1 MRRIPVLALSA
12 CAAAF
17 SGCVPYP
24 KIYDRTIK
32 GTAALEDGKPVVIKA
47 SLVKSCESLKG
58 ESEKVI
64 RTRQTTTDA
73 QGRYKLT
80 IRGMAWNTIGLSG
93 AGCESRIQMFVCR
106 EVCKPVDDIDLE
118 VLGK

>member
-1 MRRIPVLALSA
+1 MRRLSA
-12 CAAAF
+12 LLILAWLPAV
-17 SGCVPYP
+17 SGCVAYP
-24 KIYDRTIK
+24 KVYDRTIK

-73 QGRYKLT
+73 QGRYALK

-93 AGCESRIQMFVCR
+93 AGCESRIQLFVCR
-106 EVCKPVDDIDLE
+106 EVCKPVDDIDIE